1 MKFED
6 ITVTFHPTSPNKPTI
21 IKTEKKSHFSLGE
34 ITELKH
40 LKNTDSSQS
49 QKYEK
54 KLLEK
59 LEKNTAKTLRSLR
72 KNNSTIVP
80 DGW

>member
-1 MKFED
+1 MLLKELYRFMD
-6 ITVTFHPTSPNKPTI
+6 KKYT
-21 IKTEKKSHFSLGE
+21 IKTAKKCHLSLGE

-40 LKNTDSSQS
+40 LKSADSIQS

-59 LEKNTAKTLRSLR
+59 LEKNTAKALRSLR